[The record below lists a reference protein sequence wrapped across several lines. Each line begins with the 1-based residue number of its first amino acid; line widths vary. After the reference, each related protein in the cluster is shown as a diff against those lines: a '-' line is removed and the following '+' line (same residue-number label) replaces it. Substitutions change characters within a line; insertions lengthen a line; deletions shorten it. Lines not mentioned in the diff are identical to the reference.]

1 MFVKQSQT
9 TVIHKYAY
17 YMYPVILVSYMIA
30 GSSFWAVGSFMYVS
44 GYDILNEVVP
54 NFIISYSVGIF
65 LGILFD
71 WRNVVNYSDSSS
83 G

>member
-1 MFVKQSQT
+1 
-9 TVIHKYAY
+9 
-17 YMYPVILVSYMIA
+17 
-30 GSSFWAVGSFMYVS
+30 MYVS